1 MADFDEIEDLGQ
13 LESWLKTQDPRMSRA
28 IAARAVLR
36 SLPAAMRVVDQGF
49 AIISGKGLLL
59 SCFRATLI
67 TGVASTCP
75 TTVMT
80 QVKSAAR
87 SARSAALSAALSALS
102 ARTAGSAAESA
113 AESAAHSADSAG
125 RSDAHTAALIAIR
138 SAAKSDSVSA
148 ALSAVFT
155 DATAGTNGLH
165 ADLFAS
171 PLWPETNHIGHLL
184 EFWESFS
191 ARPDP
196 DETWAFWRQWYQ
208 GMLTGTPMEW
218 DLQLQVA
225 LIDDAVWD
233 QGAEAV
239 AREIERIR
247 AKFNLEQ
254 EVKQLKEQLL
264 SLQQITA
271 TPKIGD
277 NGGPPLNDPEDIA
290 FQTDLSQI
298 WQRVEEL
305 ENEIDSPTPSID
317 KLNAFAD
324 WFQVFFV
331 RAAKYLGAKA
341 DIIFTKG
348 CETLGIVGTTALIAY
363 FTVTTA
369 AQNETVHSL
378 PKAILDVFKSL
389 AGG

>member
-1 MADFDEIEDLGQ
+1 
-13 LESWLKTQDPRMSRA
+13 
-28 IAARAVLR
+28 
-36 SLPAAMRVVDQGF
+36 
-49 AIISGKGLLL
+49 
-59 SCFRATLI
+59 
-67 TGVASTCP
+67 
-75 TTVMT
+75 
-80 QVKSAAR
+80 
-87 SARSAALSAALSALS
+87 
-102 ARTAGSAAESA
+102 
-113 AESAAHSADSAG
+113 
-125 RSDAHTAALIAIR
+125 
-138 SAAKSDSVSA
+138 
-148 ALSAVFT
+148 
-155 DATAGTNGLH
+155 
-165 ADLFAS
+165 
-171 PLWPETNHIGHLL
+171 
-184 EFWESFS
+184 
-191 ARPDP
+191 
-196 DETWAFWRQWYQ
+196 
-208 GMLTGTPMEW
+208 MLTGTPMEW